1 MKFIYRGEFSKG
13 LNTQEAMG
21 VVFTD
26 REPSDVREVP
36 AINWM
41 LSHPEYEMQPETIL
55 EAAVSAVF
63 DEPVKKS
70 SKAKK

>member
-41 LSHPEYEMQPETIL
+41 LSHPEYEMQVEEVVEETT
-55 EAAVSAVF
+55 E
-63 DEPVKKS
+63 EPKKTR
-70 SKAKK
+70 KAKK

>member
-41 LSHPEYEMQPETIL
+41 LSHPEYEMQAEEVVEETT
-55 EAAVSAVF
+55 
-63 DEPVKKS
+63 DEPKKTR
-70 SKAKK
+70 KAKK

>member
-26 REPSDVREVP
+26 REPSDVREEP

-41 LSHPEYEMQPETIL
+41 LSHPEYEAQPEVEEETS
-55 EAAVSAVF
+55 EDA
-63 DEPVKKS
+63 PKKTR
-70 SKAKK
+70 KAKK

>member
-26 REPSDVREVP
+26 REPSDVREEP

-41 LSHPEYEMQPETIL
+41 LSHPEYEAQSDEVVAE
-55 EAAVSAVF
+55 EASEDA
-63 DEPVKKS
+63 PKKTR
-70 SKAKK
+70 KAKK